1 MLAVGY
7 REYLPPVDLRAAVA
21 CLWERVGTG
30 GQQLIVPDGCI
41 DLIWLAERELLV
53 IAGPDTGPRS
63 VCLPAGL
70 RSSGLRL
77 RPGAASGF
85 LGLPASEVRD
95 CQAGADEVFG
105 SEATRLADRL
115 AAATAAGRLRLL
127 VEAARRR
134 QVMPDPVVVAA
145 ARVLGRPGVRVA
157 RVAADVGVSE
167 RQLHRRTVAAVGY
180 APKVLARVLRLRRLT
195 RMPGLSL
202 VERAFEAGYASQAHM
217 SDEVR
222 ALTGLSASRY
232 LVRFVE
238 EPSPVDR

>member
-1 MLAVGY
+1 MTVGY
-7 REYLPPVDLRAAVA
+7 REYMPPDDLQAAVV

-30 GQQLIVPDGCI
+30 RQQLIVPDGCI
-41 DLIWLAERELLV
+41 DLIWLAERELV

-77 RPGAASGF
+77 RPCAAGGF

-95 CQAGADEVFG
+95 RQAGADTVFG
-105 SEATRLADRL
+105 SETARLADQL
-115 AAATAAGRLRLL
+115 AAATATGRLRLL
-127 VEAARRR
+127 AETARRR
-134 QVMPDPVVVAA
+134 QVIPDPVVAAA
-145 ARVLGRPGVRVA
+145 ARLLGRNA
-157 RVAADVGVSE
+157 RVAAVAAEVGVSE
-167 RQLHRRTVAAVGY
+167 RQLHRRTLAAVGY

-195 RMPGLSL
+195 RTPGTTL
-202 VERAFEAGYASQAHM
+202 VERALEAGYASQAHM
-217 SDEVR
+217 SDEVQ

-238 EPSPVDR
+238 EPPPVDL